1 MGARQHD
8 SHYDAPSKN
17 PPVGSAFEYF
27 WHGFHILDTDLQ
39 LPSWWRPVPV
49 PADSE
54 LAPMF
59 QRANY
64 ELELN
69 ETGIENVFV
78 DKLLA
83 LGVAADR
90 LQRPFTGDAAWLI
103 DKLVG
108 AEAAHRYLAQGTSLR
123 DQVLD
128 LQAQISRRDLERPDY
143 RRELTVRV
151 VLAAQMFLKEN
162 RPFALCAFL
171 NAGLPVDEDGRE
183 IDGLDRHAHR
193 SVWRTFRKELRQEG
207 EARLDRLL
215 LDVGRFEALQT
226 LRLEVKSSKKF
237 PHLRALKGAAL
248 AHAMHE
254 GVDLRDAVFR
264 THQRQVRSMRQIQPA
279 QTV

>member
-1 MGARQHD
+1 MAARQQD

-27 WHGFHILDTDLQ
+27 WHSFHILEDDLQ

-64 ELELN
+64 ELVLN
-69 ETGIENVFV
+69 EIGVEDVFV
-78 DKLLA
+78 EKLLA
-83 LGVAADR
+83 LGVPADK
-90 LQRPFTGDAAWLI
+90 LERPFSGDAAWLI

-108 AEAAHRYLAQGTSLR
+108 AEAAHRYLQQGTSIG
-123 DQVLD
+123 DQVLAV
-128 LQAQISRRDLERPDY
+128 QAQISRRDLDLPAY

-151 VLAAQMFLKEN
+151 ILAAQMFLKEN
-162 RPFALCAFL
+162 QPTALCAFL

-183 IDGLDRHAHR
+183 IEGLDRHAHR
-193 SVWRTFRKELRQEG
+193 SVWRTFRKELKREG

-215 LDVGRFEALQT
+215 VDVGRFDALQES
-226 LRLEVKSSKKF
+226 RLQVRTSKKY
-237 PHLRALKGAAL
+237 PHLRSLKGAAL
-248 AHAMHE
+248 AYAMHDC
-254 GVDLRDAVFR
+254 VDLRDAVFR
-264 THQRQVRSMRQIQPA
+264 IHDSQLRKMRQNRTA
-279 QTV
+279 LAV